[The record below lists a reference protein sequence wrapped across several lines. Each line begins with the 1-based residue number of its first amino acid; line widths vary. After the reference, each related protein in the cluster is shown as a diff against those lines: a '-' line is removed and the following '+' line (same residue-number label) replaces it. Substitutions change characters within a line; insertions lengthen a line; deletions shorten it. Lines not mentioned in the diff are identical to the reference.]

1 MARES
6 DPPRSRPA
14 EGTRP
19 TAQELEGA
27 IDRGHTSN
35 KAAFLDPA
43 ASPLGTDD
51 EAARKPEP
59 PPVIRTARRQELEDS
74 AFALPSGRAPT
85 RAGYRRARP
94 AERARPVSP
103 NIQIYRP

>member
-14 EGTRP
+14 QSTRP

-27 IDRGHTSN
+27 IDRGHTGD
-35 KAAFLDPA
+35 KVAFFDPA

-51 EAARKPEP
+51 EAAGTPETP
-59 PPVIRTARRQELEDS
+59 PRSRDQEDDDRTPELIGYARTALNRCVWRRDGQGVRS
-74 AFALPSGRAPT
+74 PAL
-85 RAGYRRARP
+85 
-94 AERARPVSP
+94 
-103 NIQIYRP
+103 